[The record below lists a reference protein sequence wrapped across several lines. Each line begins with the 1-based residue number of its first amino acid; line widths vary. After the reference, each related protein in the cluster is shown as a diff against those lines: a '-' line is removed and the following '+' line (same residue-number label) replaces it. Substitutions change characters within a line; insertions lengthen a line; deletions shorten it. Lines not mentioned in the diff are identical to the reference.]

1 MFVKENPDKKKEKK
15 KKTIMSGV
23 HKMVKHIKNHA
34 RFLMFHHFVDA
45 RHFSDQPYCK
55 YRVRI
60 SICFTSLDQVKVK
73 VLTIT

>member
-34 RFLMFHHFVDA
+34 RFLM
-45 RHFSDQPYCK
+45 
-55 YRVRI
+55 
-60 SICFTSLDQVKVK
+60 CFTILWTPGILVISHIASTVFELAYA
-73 VLTIT
+73 LLH